1 MWVFTYFFPHF
12 VVGKMKYRIS
22 IDITRFFRYKISF
35 FLYLFI
41 FYSYTFSFDE
51 KRWISLRG
59 SWGLF
64 LSPPPLVVQPL
75 KKLIFIVS
83 CLSHWEYLKKE
94 TMDIFYRENVLLF
107 RFGWTIWDKEEKW
120 WEKMF
125 IFSMKNLKC
134 ILRWI
139 SLQLHLPLQLPLY
152 LPLPLH
158 LLPSNQFIRMEFFLK
173 ISLLFLGFFPRL
185 MIFLNTRVNRTDFPL
200 SNH

>member
-1 MWVFTYFFPHF
+1 M
-12 VVGKMKYRIS
+12 
-22 IDITRFFRYKISF
+22 
-35 FLYLFI
+35 FI

-83 CLSHWEYLKKE
+83 CLSQWEYLKKR
-94 TMDIFYRENVLLF
+94 DCKLWIFHIEVQQEKGKNKKYSYNGIFFNRENVLLF
-107 RFGWTIWDKEEKW
+107 RLGWTISWDKEEKW